1 MGAPDRPQSS
11 GLASSIDHTLLA
23 TDATAADV
31 ERLCAEA
38 REHGFAAVCVNGL
51 HVARVAR
58 ALAGSRVAPCSVVA
72 FPLGAMEPR
81 AKRFEAECALDAGAR
96 EVDAVITLGALLAG
110 DDALVARD
118 LAGLA
123 EACRARGAL
132 LKVILECA
140 RLDDATLRRAARLA
154 LDAGADFL
162 KTSTGAVGG
171 ATEAH
176 VRLLV
181 ELAAGR
187 ARVKA
192 SGGIRELASARALL
206 AAGAVRLGTSAGIA
220 LLAAERPR

>member
-1 MGAPDRPQSS
+1 MGES
-11 GLASSIDHTLLA
+11 LARSIDHTLLA
-23 TDATAADV
+23 ADATAADV
-31 ERLCAEA
+31 ERLSAEA
-38 REHGFAAVCVNGL
+38 LEHGFAAVCVNGL

-58 ALAGSRVAPCSVVA
+58 ALAGSHVAPCSVVA
-72 FPLGAMEPR
+72 FPLGAMDPR

-96 EVDAVITLGALLAG
+96 EIDAVIALGALLAG

-123 EACRARGAL
+123 EACHGRRAL

-140 RLDDATLRRAARLA
+140 RLDDAAKRRAARLA
-154 LDAGADFL
+154 LEAGADFL
-162 KTSTGAVGG
+162 KTSTGTAGG
-171 ATEAH
+171 ASEAD

-192 SGGIRELASARALL
+192 SGGIRDATAARAML
-206 AAGAVRLGTSAGIA
+206 AAGASRLGTSAGLVIVRGA
-220 LLAAERPR
+220 

>member
-1 MGAPDRPQSS
+1 MGESLAPF
-11 GLASSIDHTLLA
+11 IDHTLLA
-23 TDATAADV
+23 ADATAADV

-58 ALAGSRVAPCSVVA
+58 ALAGSPVAPCSVAA
-72 FPLGAMEPR
+72 FPLGAMDPR

-96 EVDAVITLGALLAG
+96 EIDAVIALGALLEG

-123 EACRARGAL
+123 EACHARGAL

-140 RLDDATLRRAARLA
+140 RLDEPTKRGAARLA

-162 KTSTGAVGG
+162 KTSTGTAGG
-171 ATEAH
+171 ASEAD

-187 ARVKA
+187 AHVKA
-192 SGGIRELASARALL
+192 SGGIRDAAAARAML
-206 AAGAVRLGTSAGIA
+206 AAGAARLGTSAG
-220 LLAAERPR
+220 LAILRGA

>member
-1 MGAPDRPQSS
+1 MGESLAPF
-11 GLASSIDHTLLA
+11 IDHTLLA
-23 TDATAADV
+23 ADATAADV

-58 ALAGSRVAPCSVVA
+58 ALAGSGVAACSVAA

-96 EVDAVITLGALLAG
+96 EIDAVIALGALLEG
-110 DDALVARD
+110 DDVLVARD

-123 EACRARGAL
+123 EACHARGAL

-140 RLDDATLRRAARLA
+140 RLDDATKRRAARLA
-154 LDAGADFL
+154 LEAGADFL
-162 KTSTGAVGG
+162 KTSTGTAGG
-171 ATEAH
+171 ASEAD

-181 ELAAGR
+181 ELAGDR

-192 SGGIRELASARALL
+192 SGGIRDAAAARAML
-206 AAGAVRLGTSAGIA
+206 AAGAARLGTSAG
-220 LLAAERPR
+220 LAILRGAQG

>member
-1 MGAPDRPQSS
+1 MGDR
-11 GLASSIDHTLLA
+11 LASCIDHTLLA
-23 TDATAADV
+23 ADATAADV

-58 ALAGSRVAPCSVVA
+58 ALDGSPVVPCSVVA
-72 FPLGAMEPR
+72 FPLGAMDPR
-81 AKRFEAECALDAGAR
+81 AKRFEAECALDVGAR
-96 EVDAVITLGALLAG
+96 EIDAVIALGALLAG

-118 LAGLA
+118 LAGLV

-132 LKVILECA
+132 LKVILECT
-140 RLDDATLRRAARLA
+140 RLDEAAKRRAARLA
-154 LDAGADFL
+154 LEAGADFL
-162 KTSTGAVGG
+162 KTSTGTAGG
-171 ATEAH
+171 ATEAD

-192 SGGIRELASARALL
+192 SGGIRDASAARAML
-206 AAGAVRLGTSAGIA
+206 AAGASRLGTSAG
-220 LLAAERPR
+220 LAIVRGA

>member
-1 MGAPDRPQSS
+1 MGGSLAPF
-11 GLASSIDHTLLA
+11 IEHTLLA
-23 TDATAADV
+23 ADATAADI
-31 ERLCAEA
+31 ERLCAQA

-58 ALAGSRVAPCSVVA
+58 ALAGSPVAPCSVVA

-96 EVDAVITLGALLAG
+96 EIDAVIALGALLAG

-118 LAGLA
+118 LEGLA
-123 EACRARGAL
+123 EACHARGAL

-140 RLDDATLRRAARLA
+140 RLDDTGKRRATGLA
-154 LDAGADFL
+154 LAAGADFL
-162 KTSTGAVGG
+162 KTSTGSLGG
-171 ATEAH
+171 ATLSD

-181 ELAAGR
+181 SLAEGR

-192 SGGIRELASARALL
+192 SGGIRDAVAARALIAGG
-206 AAGAVRLGTSAGIA
+206 AARLGTSSGPA
-220 LLAAERPR
+220 LVGLARD